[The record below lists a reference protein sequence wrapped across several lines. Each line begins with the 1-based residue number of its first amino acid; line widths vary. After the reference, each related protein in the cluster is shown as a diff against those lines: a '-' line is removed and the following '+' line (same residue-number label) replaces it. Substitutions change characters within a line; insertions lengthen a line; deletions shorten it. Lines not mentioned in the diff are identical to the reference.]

1 MIEENRD
8 CSSGCKETRA
18 AISESE
24 AVWDPGEDVVGRA
37 RAAGTDVLEG
47 TDDCVV
53 MGGDAVVS
61 DVVVADV
68 VVSEEGWVETIG
80 DVSSM
85 FCIAR

>member
-18 AISESE
+18 ATSESE

-37 RAAGTDVLEG
+37 RAAGTDVLGG

-53 MGGDAVVS
+53 MGGDAVV
-61 DVVVADV
+61 ADV
-68 VVSEEGWVETIG
+68 VVDEEGWVEMIG

-85 FCIAR
+85 LCIAR